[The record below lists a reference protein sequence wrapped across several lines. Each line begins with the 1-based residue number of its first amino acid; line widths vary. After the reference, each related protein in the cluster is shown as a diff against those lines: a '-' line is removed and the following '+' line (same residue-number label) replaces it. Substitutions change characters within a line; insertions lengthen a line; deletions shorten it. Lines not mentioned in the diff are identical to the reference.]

1 LKKLLLTL
9 LAASAAA
16 VAAPSHAAA
25 APCAL
30 PEQKPLWIDYGT
42 PQFESVFA
50 KPGVI
55 VGGSGVGYPARMR
68 AAGASTVYWDMHL
81 NNRVGTPSAPANSAL
96 LPERANRLFDFAVAT
111 LECDTPTIVMNE
123 LFGASVPMPWTP
135 TQAQYRANV
144 LQWVRLLAARGAKP
158 VLLVSSEPFTGGDAA
173 AWWRDVAQVSDIV
186 LEKYFNAPAVHK
198 AGPELGSRRMR
209 TSMRQSVAKL
219 NAVHIPGSKI
229 GVMLAFQTARGAGG
243 REGLQP
249 ASAWFDVAK
258 LQALAARQVA
268 RELGLAH
275 VWSWGWGVF
284 NEAGRDPDK
293 AGAACVWLWTRDP
306 KLCDAPG
313 QYRFDAD
320 LRAGQIDL
328 PPRIRCA
335 YGARVVTTNEI
346 GELARVTK
354 DAELALALLYA
365 RLVERGEVAVSTAEV
380 LAAERGVVAT
390 RFGGSRA
397 AYRAALSGAGA
408 SLAVARAVLA
418 DGLRRQKLAARLRVR
433 TPTVAQLA
441 EFQETHGTL
450 LAREVEASPAP
461 SWLPAGSGLVL
472 ATDAPARVFG
482 LAEGTT
488 ARLRTLEGVVTV
500 RPLGETTPLAA
511 VPFATARGAVARVL
525 REAARREALHTR
537 TLRRQEAALAKLR
550 CVRDRLP
557 SLSAAD
563 LTSYLPF
570 LALGE
575 GSALVSP

>member
-1 LKKLLLTL
+1 MKKLLLIL
-9 LAASAAA
+9 LAVSAAA
-16 VAAPSHAAA
+16 IATPSQAAA

-30 PEQKPLWIDYGT
+30 PDQKPLWIDYGT

-50 KPGVI
+50 KPGVV
-55 VGGSGVGYPARMR
+55 VGGSGIGYPARMR
-68 AAGASTVYWDMHL
+68 AAGASTVYWDMYL
-81 NNRVGTPSAPANSAL
+81 NNRVGTPSAPASPAL

-111 LECDTPTIVMNE
+111 LECDTPSIVLNE

-158 VLLVSSEPFTGGDAA
+158 ILLVSSEPFTGGDAA
-173 AWWRDVAQVSDIV
+173 AWWRDVAQVADIV

-198 AGPELGSRRMR
+198 AGPELGSRRIR
-209 TSMRQSVAKL
+209 TSMRQSVSKL

-249 ASAWFDVAK
+249 ASAWFEVAK

-275 VWSWGWGVF
+275 IWSWGWGVF
-284 NEAGRDPDK
+284 NEAGNDPDK

-313 QYRFDAD
+313 QFRFDAD

-328 PPRIRCA
+328 PPRVRCA
-335 YGARVVTTNEI
+335 YGAQTITTNEI

-354 DAELALALLYA
+354 DAELALATLYA
-365 RLVERGEVAVSTAEV
+365 RLVERHEAPVSTAEV
-380 LAAERGVVAT
+380 LAAERAVVAT

-397 AYRAALSGAGA
+397 AYLAALTRARA
-408 SLAVARAVLA
+408 SRAVARGVLA
-418 DGLRRQKLAARLRVR
+418 DELRRRKLMARLRVR
-433 TPTVAQLA
+433 TPSVSQLA
-441 EFQETHGTL
+441 EFQDTHGAL
-450 LAREVEASPAP
+450 LAREVEVSPAP
-461 SWLPAGSGLVL
+461 AWLPGGRGLAL
-472 ATDAPARVFG
+472 AADAPAG
-482 LAEGTT
+482 LFRLADGAESS
-488 ARLRTLEGVVTV
+488 LRTLGGVVAV
-500 RPLGETTPLAA
+500 RTLGETTPLAA
-511 VPFATARGAVARVL
+511 VPFATARAAIARVL
-525 REAARREALHTR
+525 REAARSDAYHVRS
-537 TLRRQEAALAKLR
+537 LRRQEAALATLR

-557 SLSAAD
+557 AVGPAD

-570 LALGE
+570 LALREAGD
-575 GSALVSP
+575 

>member
-1 LKKLLLTL
+1 LQKLLLIL

-16 VAAPSHAAA
+16 FAAPAEAGA
-25 APCAL
+25 APCTL
-30 PEQKPLWIDYGT
+30 PESKPLWIDYGT
-42 PQFESVFA
+42 PHFESVFA

-55 VGGSGVGYPARMR
+55 VGGSGIGYPARMR
-68 AAGASTVYWDMHL
+68 AAGAGTVFWDMYL
-81 NNRVGTPSAPANSAL
+81 NNRVGTPSAPANPGL

-111 LECDTPTIVMNE
+111 LECDTPWIVMNE

-158 VLLVSSEPFTGGDAA
+158 ILLVSSEPFTGGDAA
-173 AWWRDVAQVSDIV
+173 TWWRDVAQVSDIV
-186 LEKYFNAPAVHK
+186 LEKYFNAPAVHR

-249 ASAWFDVAK
+249 ASAWFEVAK
-258 LQALAARQVA
+258 LQALAARQVS

-306 KLCDAPG
+306 KLCDAPA
-313 QYRFDAD
+313 QYRFATDT
-320 LRAGQIDL
+320 RAGQIDL
-328 PPRIRCA
+328 PPRVRCA
-335 YGARVVTTNEI
+335 YGAHTVTTNEI
-346 GELARVTK
+346 GELTRVTG
-354 DAELALALLYA
+354 DAELALATLYA
-365 RLVERGEVAVSTAEV
+365 RLVERGQVPVSTSEA
-380 LAAERGVVAT
+380 LAAERAVVAT
-390 RFGGSRA
+390 RFGGSRS
-397 AYRAALSGAGA
+397 AYLAALGRARA
-408 SLAVARAVLA
+408 SLAVARALLA
-418 DGLRRQKLAARLRVR
+418 DELRRRKLSARLRVR
-433 TPTVAQLA
+433 TPSLAQLA
-441 EFQETHGTL
+441 EFQLTHGAL
-450 LAREVEASPAP
+450 LAREVEVSPAP
-461 SWLPAGSGLVL
+461 AWLPGGRGLAL
-472 ATDAPARVFG
+472 ATDAPPG
-482 LAEGTT
+482 LFRLADGSTSS
-488 ARLRTLEGVVTV
+488 LRTLGGVLSV
-500 RPLGETTPLAA
+500 RPLAETTPLAA
-511 VPFATARGAVARVL
+511 VPFATARDAIARVM
-525 REAARREALHTR
+525 REAARREAHHAR

-557 SLSAAD
+557 SVGAAD

-570 LALGE
+570 LALSE
-575 GSALVSP
+575 T

>member
-1 LKKLLLTL
+1 M
-9 LAASAAA
+9 
-16 VAAPSHAAA
+16 
-25 APCAL
+25 L
-30 PEQKPLWIDYGT
+30 PDQKPLWIDYGT

-55 VGGSGVGYPARMR
+55 VGGSGIGYPARMR
-68 AAGASTVYWDMHL
+68 AAGAGTVYWDMHL
-81 NNRVGTPSAPANSAL
+81 NNRVGTPSSPANPAL
-96 LPERANRLFDFAVAT
+96 LSERANRLFDFAVAS

-144 LQWVRLLAARGAKP
+144 LQWVRLLAGRGAKP

-173 AWWRDVAQVSDIV
+173 VWWRDVAQVSDIV

-219 NAVHIPGSKI
+219 NALHIPGSKI

-249 ASAWFDVAK
+249 ASAWFEVAK
-258 LQALAARQVA
+258 LQALAARHVA
-268 RELGLAH
+268 RELGLVH
-275 VWSWGWGVF
+275 IWSWGWGVF
-284 NEAGRDPDK
+284 NEAGNDPDK
-293 AGAACVWLWTRDP
+293 SGAACVWLWARDP

-313 QYRFDAD
+313 KYRFDAD
-320 LRAGQIDL
+320 VRAGQIDL
-328 PPRIRCA
+328 PPRVRCA
-335 YGARVVTTNEI
+335 YGAHVVTTNEI

-365 RLVERGEVAVSTAEV
+365 RLVERGQVAVSTAEV

-397 AYRAALSGAGA
+397 AYRAALARAGA
-408 SLAVARAVLA
+408 SLAVARSVLA
-418 DGLRRQKLAARLRVR
+418 DGLRRRKLAARLRVR
-433 TPTVAQLA
+433 TPPVAQLA

-450 LAREVEASPAP
+450 LAREVEVSPAP
-461 SWLPAGSGLVL
+461 SWLPGGRGLAL
-472 ATDAPARVFG
+472 AADAPAGVFR
-482 LAEGTT
+482 LADGATG
-488 ARLRTLEGVVTV
+488 RLRSFHGVLTI
-500 RPLGETTPLAA
+500 RPLGETTPLGA
-511 VPFATARGAVARVL
+511 VPFATARAAVARVM
-525 REAARREALHTR
+525 REAARTEALHAR
-537 TLRRQEAALAKLR
+537 TLRRQETALAKLR

-557 SLSAAD
+557 TPTAVD

-570 LALGE
+570 LALSE
-575 GSALVSP
+575 GTSTDAVG